1 MELKLATAEKKVLEE
16 LVKLVQ
22 SRGLRGE
29 NGGWKEFLDAK
40 DKKIGSPNDPSKRSH
55 DELVAFLTT
64 FKEKQDLQVLKCHA
78 NFLLIEKLEQES
90 PYNDTPEQSLIRLT
104 IEHPAYSLDYSFEPH
119 SEDWFVSDVGM
130 KTSKVMES
138 TEMVAVDCEMVLCD
152 DGTEG
157 LVRVAAVDRHL
168 KVILDE
174 FVKPDKPVVD
184 YRTDITGITA
194 EDIEK
199 ATLSLVDIQETL
211 QPFLSNGAILVGHS
225 LNKDLEGKF
234 KQVSQK
240 SVCCFYWSNI
250 IVTLITVLK
259 IDHPKVIDT
268 ALVFKYSN
276 ARRPKRASLNNLC
289 KSILGYEVRKAGVS
303 HDCVH
308 DATAAMKL
316 ALAVIEKRSNTT
328 IPPSKEMLEVEKA
341 KLFIHKIPHNVTSK
355 DLEQVLSGEFTL
367 DVKPAKTLRGCYCA
381 FVVFHSSKEADQAF
395 ENVEGDQGQDSF
407 GLPQKLVIFKLTS
420 GSRVSMYVRKM
431 VQDGSA

>member
-1 MELKLATAEKKVLEE
+1 MELKLATAEKQVLEE

-22 SRGLRGE
+22 SRDLRGE

-40 DKKIGSPNDPSKRSH
+40 DKMIGSPNDPSKRSH
-55 DELVAFLTT
+55 DELVSFLTT
-64 FKEKQDLQVLKCHA
+64 FKKKQHLQVLKCHA
-78 NFLLIEKLEQES
+78 NCLLIEKLEEES
-90 PYNDTPEQSLIRLT
+90 PDKDTPEQ
-104 IEHPAYSLDYSFEPH
+104 
-119 SEDWFVSDVGM
+119 DWFVSDVGM
-130 KTSKVMES
+130 KTSKVMKS

-157 LVRVAAVDRHL
+157 LVRVGAVDRHL

-194 EDIEK
+194 EVIEK
-199 ATLSLVDIQETL
+199 ATLSLLDIQETL

-225 LNKDLEGKF
+225 LNKDLE
-234 KQVSQK
+234 
-240 SVCCFYWSNI
+240 
-250 IVTLITVLK
+250 VLK

-268 ALVFKYSN
+268 ALIFKYSN
-276 ARRPKRASLNNLC
+276 ARRPRRISLNNLC

-316 ALAVIEKRSNTT
+316 ALAVIEKRATTT
-328 IPPSKEMLEVEKA
+328 IPPSKEMLEVERA
-341 KLFIHKIPHNVTSK
+341 KLFIHKIPHNVTSE

-367 DVKPAKTLRGCYCA
+367 DVKPAKTSRGCYCA

-395 ENVEGDQGQDSF
+395 ENVDGDQGQDSF
-407 GLPQKLVIFKLTS
+407 GLPQKLVLFKLTS

>member
-1 MELKLATAEKKVLEE
+1 MELKLANAEKQVLEE
-16 LVKLVQ
+16 LVKLAQ

-29 NGGWKEFLDAK
+29 NGAWKDFLDDK
-40 DKKIGSPNDPSKRSH
+40 DKKIGSPNDPSKRSRE
-55 DELVAFLTT
+55 DLVSFLTT
-64 FKEKQDLQVLKCHA
+64 FNKKQDLQVLKCHA
-78 NFLLIEKLEQES
+78 NCLLIEKLEQES
-90 PYNDTPEQSLIRLT
+90 PGDDTPEQSLVRLT
-104 IEHPAYSLDYSFEPH
+104 LEHPAYSVDYLFEPH

-130 KTSKVMES
+130 KSSKVMES

-157 LVRVAAVDRHL
+157 LVRVGAVDRHL

-174 FVKPDKPVVD
+174 FVKPDKHVVD

-225 LNKDLEGKF
+225 LNKDLE
-234 KQVSQK
+234 
-240 SVCCFYWSNI
+240 
-250 IVTLITVLK
+250 VLK

-268 ALVFKYSN
+268 SLVFKYSN

-316 ALAVIEKRSNTT
+316 ALAVIEKRANTT

-341 KLFIHKIPHNVTSK
+341 KLFIHKIPHNVTSQE
-355 DLEQVLSGEFTL
+355 LEKILSGEFTL
-367 DVKPAKTLRGCYCA
+367 DVKPAKTSRGCYCA

-395 ENVEGDQGQDSF
+395 ENVDGDQGQDSF

-420 GSRVSMYVRKM
+420 GSRVSIYVRKM

>member
-1 MELKLATAEKKVLEE
+1 MELKLATAEKQVLEE

-40 DKKIGSPNDPSKRSH
+40 DKMIGSPNDPSKRSH
-55 DELVAFLTT
+55 DELVSFLTT
-64 FKEKQDLQVLKCHA
+64 FKKKQDLQFLKCHA
-78 NFLLIEKLEQES
+78 NCLLIEKLEQES
-90 PYNDTPEQSLIRLT
+90 PDKDTPEQCLVRLT
-104 IEHPAYSLDYSFEPH
+104 VEHPAYSLDYSFEPL

-157 LVRVAAVDRHL
+157 LVRVGAVDRHL

-199 ATLSLVDIQETL
+199 ATLSLLDIQETL

-225 LNKDLEGKF
+225 LNKDLE
-234 KQVSQK
+234 
-240 SVCCFYWSNI
+240 
-250 IVTLITVLK
+250 VLK

-268 ALVFKYSN
+268 ALIFTYSN
-276 ARRPKRASLNNLC
+276 ARRPRRISLNNLC

-316 ALAVIEKRSNTT
+316 ALAVIEKRATTT
-328 IPPSKEMLEVEKA
+328 IPPSKEMLEVERA
-341 KLFIHKIPHNVTSK
+341 KLFIHKIPHNVTSEE
-355 DLEQVLSGEFTL
+355 LEQVLSGDFTL
-367 DVKPAKTLRGCYCA
+367 DVK
-381 FVVFHSSKEADQAF
+381 VINQANCMSLF
-395 ENVEGDQGQDSF
+395 SID
-407 GLPQKLVIFKLTS
+407 L
-420 GSRVSMYVRKM
+420 
-431 VQDGSA
+431 

>member
-1 MELKLATAEKKVLEE
+1 MELKLATAEKQVLEE

-22 SRGLRGE
+22 SRGLCGE

-40 DKKIGSPNDPSKRSH
+40 DKKKIGSPNDPSKRSH

-64 FKEKQDLQVLKCHA
+64 FKKKQDLQVLKCHA
-78 NFLLIEKLEQES
+78 NFLLIEKLEQEC
-90 PYNDTPEQSLIRLT
+90 PGNDTPEQSLVRLT
-104 IEHPAYSLDYSFEPH
+104 VEHPAYSVDYSFEPH
-119 SEDWFVSDVGM
+119 SEDWFVSYVGV

-138 TEMVAVDCEMVLCD
+138 TDLVAVDCEMVLCD
-152 DGTEG
+152 NGTEG
-157 LVRVAAVDRHL
+157 LVRVGVVDRDL

-225 LNKDLEGKF
+225 LNKDLE
-234 KQVSQK
+234 
-240 SVCCFYWSNI
+240 
-250 IVTLITVLK
+250 VLK
-259 IDHPKVIDT
+259 IYHPKVIDT
-268 ALVFKYSN
+268 ALVFKYPN
-276 ARRPKRASLNNLC
+276 ARKPRRASLNNLC

-303 HDCVH
+303 HDCVN

-316 ALAVIEKRSNTT
+316 ALAVIEKRANTT

-341 KLFIHKIPHNVTSK
+341 KLFIHKIPHNVTSEE
-355 DLEQVLSGEFTL
+355 LEQVLSGEFTL
-367 DVKPAKTLRGCYCA
+367 DVKPAKTSRGCYCA
-381 FVVFHSSKEADQAF
+381 FVVFRSSKQADQAF
-395 ENVEGDQGQDSF
+395 ENVDGDQGQDSF

-420 GSRVSMYVRKM
+420 GSRVSIYVRKM
-431 VQDGSA
+431 VEDGSA

>member
-1 MELKLATAEKKVLEE
+1 MSDDTPCIMLKISCRVLEE

-225 LNKDLEGKF
+225 LNKDLE
-234 KQVSQK
+234 
-240 SVCCFYWSNI
+240 
-250 IVTLITVLK
+250 VLK